1 MTNTLIFVCF
11 LPPVQSHTIL
21 DEAIV
26 PLKPS
31 TLTHLTTFTARY
43 ARMSDFAPALS
54 RAVEIICACARAE
67 GKVLTCGNGGSASD
81 SEHIAA
87 ELMKAFILPRAVLAD
102 DAQKLNA
109 GGAAELAPKLQRG
122 VATVALTS
130 NAAIMTAV
138 ANDTDAQ
145 MIFAQ
150 QAYALGRA
158 GDVLIALSTS
168 GNSGNVVNALKVA
181 RSFGLRTIG
190 FTGSK
195 SAAMDAW
202 CDVLFKVPETE
213 TYKIQ
218 ECHFPIYHTLCL
230 MVEQELFGIE

>member
-1 MTNTLIFVCF
+1 MTSTHNHLESAII
-11 LPPVQSHTIL
+11 LPFPTEVN
-21 DEAIV
+21 V

-31 TLTHLTTFTARY
+31 TLTHLATFTARY
-43 ARMSDFAPALS
+43 ERMRDFAPSLS
-54 RAVEIICACARAE
+54 RATELICSCARAD

-87 ELMKAFILPRAVLAD
+87 ELMKAFILPRQVTPVDL
-102 DAQKLNA
+102 QKLKD

-158 GDVLIALSTS
+158 GDILIGLSTS

-181 RSFGLRTIG
+181 RSFGLHTIG

-195 SAAMDAW
+195 TAAMDAL

-230 MVEQELFGIE
+230 MVEQELFGTE

>member
-1 MTNTLIFVCF
+1 MTDAQLKSTTL
-11 LPPVQSHTIL
+11 Q
-21 DEAIV
+21 
-26 PLKPS
+26 
-31 TLTHLTTFTARY
+31 HLTVFVERNARL
-43 ARMSDFAPALS
+43 SGFADDIG
-54 RAVEIICACARAE
+54 RAVALVCGCARAG
-67 GKVLTCGNGGSASD
+67 GKVLTCGNGGSAAD

-87 ELMKAFILPRAVLAD
+87 ELMKSFILPRAIAAE
-102 DAQKLNA
+102 DAAKLQA
-109 GGAAELAPKLQRG
+109 SGVAGAAELAPKLQRA

-130 NAAIMTAV
+130 NAAIMTAI

-150 QAYALGRA
+150 QLYALGRP
-158 GDVLIALSTS
+158 GDVLIGLSTS
-168 GNSGNVVNALKVA
+168 GNSGNVVNALKLA
-181 RSFGLRTIG
+181 RVFGLKTIG

-195 SAAMDAW
+195 SAAMDPL

-230 MVEQELFGIE
+230 AIEQELFGD

>member
-1 MTNTLIFVCF
+1 MRMADAALKASTRKHLAIFSERNPR
-11 LPPVQSHTIL
+11 LSN
-21 DEAIV
+21 
-26 PLKPS
+26 
-31 TLTHLTTFTARY
+31 
-43 ARMSDFAPALS
+43 FADS
-54 RAVEIICACARAE
+54 IGRAVAMICGCAHSG

-87 ELMKAFILPRAVLAD
+87 ELMKSFILPRPIPAGEI
-102 DAQKLNA
+102 QKLKDSGIA
-109 GGAAELAPKLQRG
+109 GAAELAPKLQRA

-130 NAAIMTAV
+130 NAAIMTAI

-150 QAYALGRA
+150 QLYALGRA
-158 GDVLIALSTS
+158 GDVLIGLSTS
-168 GNSGNVVNALKVA
+168 GNSGNVVNALKLA
-181 RSFGLRTIG
+181 RVFGLKTIG

-195 SAAMDAW
+195 SAAMDAL

-230 MVEQELFGIE
+230 AIEEEMFGAE

>member
-1 MTNTLIFVCF
+1 M
-11 LPPVQSHTIL
+11 
-21 DEAIV
+21 
-26 PLKPS
+26 PLKNS
-31 TLTHLTTFTARY
+31 TLNHLTTFTTRY
-43 ARMSDFAPALS
+43 ARLSDFANALT
-54 RAVEIICACARAE
+54 RGVETICACARAG
-67 GKVLTCGNGGSASD
+67 GKVLTCGNGGSAAD

-87 ELMKAFILPRAVLAD
+87 ELMKAFILPRQLSGD
-102 DAQKLNA
+102 DAQKLAA
-109 GGAAELAPKLQRG
+109 GGAGELAPKLQRA

-150 QAYALGRA
+150 QVYALARP
-158 GDVLIALSTS
+158 GDVLIGLSTS
-168 GNSGNVVNALKVA
+168 GNSGNVVNALKVGRA
-181 RSFGLRTIG
+181 LGLTTLG

-195 SAAMDAW
+195 TAAMDNL

-218 ECHFPIYHTLCL
+218 ECHFPLYHTLCL
-230 MVEQELFGIE
+230 MVEQELFGND

>member
-1 MTNTLIFVCF
+1 M
-11 LPPVQSHTIL
+11 
-21 DEAIV
+21 A
-26 PLKPS
+26 LKSS
-31 TLTHLTTFTARY
+31 TLTHLNTFTTRY

-54 RAVEIICACARAE
+54 RATELICGCARSG

-87 ELMKAFILPRAVLAD
+87 ELMKAFILPRPVSSD

-109 GGAAELAPKLQRG
+109 GGAGDLAPKLQRG

-150 QAYALGRA
+150 QAFVLGRA
-158 GDVLIALSTS
+158 GDILIGLSTS

-181 RSFGLRTIG
+181 RSLGLHTIG

-195 SAAMDAW
+195 TAAMDNL

-230 MVEQELFGIE
+230 MVEQELYGID